1 MRALFFIFA
10 QKTFS
15 LRRIL
20 IMANIY
26 SLFCFI
32 FQNSRLSMNFSAK
45 TVVVIAIGAALYGIG
60 GLPMFGVP
68 VFANTTLK
76 PAMAVLALFSVL
88 FGPIVGFLVGFI
100 GHWVTDL
107 FAGWGVWLTWVLGS
121 GIVGMVIG
129 LFPMLTK
136 NRLQQGELPM
146 KDFALFVVLAL
157 AGNVVGYGCSAFLD
171 TILYAE
177 PFTKVF
183 TQLSIIAA
191 GNTVLIAVVGL
202 LILKSVAK
210 RNKQSRNLTEA

>member
-1 MRALFFIFA
+1 
-10 QKTFS
+10 
-15 LRRIL
+15 
-20 IMANIY
+20 
-26 SLFCFI
+26 
-32 FQNSRLSMNFSAK
+32 
-45 TVVVIAIGAALYGIG
+45 
-60 GLPMFGVP
+60 MFGVP

-129 LFPMLTK
+129 LFPIITK

-146 KDFALFVVLAL
+146 KDFVLFVILAL

-191 GNTVLIAVVGL
+191 GNTVLIAVVGF

>member
-20 IMANIY
+20 IMANIMLY
-26 SLFCFI
+26 
-32 FQNSRLSMNFSAK
+32 FQYSRLSMNFSAK

-129 LFPMLTK
+129 LFPMMTK

-157 AGNVVGYGCSAFLD
+157 AGNVVGYGSSAFLD

-191 GNTVLIAVVGL
+191 GNTILIAVVGF

>member
-1 MRALFFIFA
+1 
-10 QKTFS
+10 
-15 LRRIL
+15 
-20 IMANIY
+20 
-26 SLFCFI
+26 
-32 FQNSRLSMNFSAK
+32 MNFSAK

-88 FGPIVGFLVGFI
+88 FGPMVGFLVGFI

-129 LFPMLTK
+129 LFPMMTK

-146 KDFALFVVLAL
+146 KDFVLFVILAL

-191 GNTVLIAVVGL
+191 GNTVLIAVVGF

>member
-1 MRALFFIFA
+1 
-10 QKTFS
+10 
-15 LRRIL
+15 
-20 IMANIY
+20 
-26 SLFCFI
+26 
-32 FQNSRLSMNFSAK
+32 MNFSAK

-129 LFPMLTK
+129 LFPMMTK
-136 NRLQQGELPM
+136 NRLQQGELPI
-146 KDFALFVVLAL
+146 KDFVLFVILAL

-191 GNTVLIAVVGL
+191 GNTVLIAVVGF

>member
-1 MRALFFIFA
+1 MVNIR
-10 QKTFS
+10 S
-15 LRRIL
+15 LL
-20 IMANIY
+20 
-26 SLFCFI
+26 SFI
-32 FQNSRLSMNFSAK
+32 FQYSRLSMNFSAK

-129 LFPMLTK
+129 LFPMMTK

-146 KDFALFVVLAL
+146 KDFVLFVILAL

-191 GNTVLIAVVGL
+191 GNTVLIAVVGF

>member
-1 MRALFFIFA
+1 
-10 QKTFS
+10 
-15 LRRIL
+15 
-20 IMANIY
+20 
-26 SLFCFI
+26 
-32 FQNSRLSMNFSAK
+32 MNLSAK

-60 GLPMFGVP
+60 GLPMFGIP

-88 FGPIVGFLVGFI
+88 FGPLVGFLVGFI

-121 GIVGMVIG
+121 GIVGLILG
-129 LFPMLTK
+129 FFPSMTQ
-136 NRLQQGELPM
+136 NRLSKGIFDF
-146 KDFALFVVLAL
+146 KDFSLFVVLAL
-157 AGNVVGYGCSAFLD
+157 VGNVVGYGCSALLD

-191 GNTVLIAVVGL
+191 GNTLLIAVVGYF
-202 LILKSVAK
+202 ILKSVAK
-210 RNKQSRNLTEA
+210 RNQQSRNLSES

>member
-1 MRALFFIFA
+1 
-10 QKTFS
+10 
-15 LRRIL
+15 
-20 IMANIY
+20 
-26 SLFCFI
+26 
-32 FQNSRLSMNFSAK
+32 MNFSAK

-129 LFPMLTK
+129 LFPVMTK
-136 NRLQQGELPM
+136 NRLSQGELPM
-146 KDFALFVVLAL
+146 KDFVLFVTLAL

-191 GNTVLIAVVGL
+191 GNTVLIAVVGF

>member
-1 MRALFFIFA
+1 
-10 QKTFS
+10 
-15 LRRIL
+15 
-20 IMANIY
+20 
-26 SLFCFI
+26 
-32 FQNSRLSMNFSAK
+32 MNLSAK

-60 GLPMFGVP
+60 GLPMFGIP

-88 FGPIVGFLVGFI
+88 FGPLVGFLVGFI

-129 LFPMLTK
+129 FFPRLTG
-136 NRLQQGELPM
+136 NRISKGEFSY
-146 KDFALFVVLAL
+146 KDFSLFVILAL
-157 AGNVVGYGCSAFLD
+157 IGNIVGYGCSAFLD
-171 TILYAE
+171 TVLYAE

-183 TQLSIIAA
+183 TQLTIIAT
-191 GNTVLIAVVGL
+191 GNTVLIAVVGYF
-202 LILKSVAK
+202 ILRSVAK

>member
-1 MRALFFIFA
+1 
-10 QKTFS
+10 
-15 LRRIL
+15 
-20 IMANIY
+20 
-26 SLFCFI
+26 
-32 FQNSRLSMNFSAK
+32 MNLSAK

-60 GLPMFGVP
+60 GLPMFGIP

-88 FGPIVGFLVGFI
+88 FGPLVGFLVGFI

-121 GIVGMVIG
+121 GIVGLIIG
-129 LFPMLTK
+129 LFPSLTR
-136 NRLQQGELPM
+136 NRLEKGDFNM
-146 KDFALFVVLAL
+146 KDFVLFVVLAL
-157 AGNVVGYGCSAFLD
+157 LGNVFGYGCSAFLD

-183 TQLSIIAA
+183 TQLSIIAL
-191 GNTVLIAVVGL
+191 GNTILIAIVGFF
-202 LILKSVAK
+202 ILKSVAK

>member
-1 MRALFFIFA
+1 
-10 QKTFS
+10 
-15 LRRIL
+15 
-20 IMANIY
+20 
-26 SLFCFI
+26 
-32 FQNSRLSMNFSAK
+32 MNFSAK

-129 LFPMLTK
+129 LFPMMTK

-146 KDFALFVVLAL
+146 KDFVLFVILAL
-157 AGNVVGYGCSAFLD
+157 AGNVVGYGSSAFLD

-191 GNTVLIAVVGL
+191 GNTVLIAVVGF